1 MVSDAIIDALLN
13 VIRRTALH
21 SSFNYRDVILL
32 SLNIPCNFTGIFKP
46 KHSDTTASPQN
57 MGGSTTFPS
66 TWCHMFLHRYF
77 RCP

>member
-46 KHSDTTASPQN
+46 KQN
-57 MGGSTTFPS
+57 RLCSFTSRLQFCFYKYRGN
-66 TWCHMFLHRYF
+66 
-77 RCP
+77 